1 MRIIRPASKGFIRI
15 EWDDRGKEFRTVAHG
30 KNTIMVAFIIII
42 IVIILL
48 FIQPHV
54 IYHKQSTQIGFLV
67 ALPGGKEPACQRMRL
82 KRRGFYPWD
91 LKILEEGM
99 ATPSSILA
107 WRIPRTEE
115 PGGLQSMELQRVT
128 ERLSTH
134 AQSTQIQKNVHI
146 KKMSP
151 GNPFIKRSPS
161 LLKI

>member
-67 ALPGGKEPACQRMRL
+67 ALPGGKEPTCQRMRL
-82 KRRGFYPWD
+82 KRRGFYPWV

-107 WRIPRTEE
+107 WRIPWTEE
-115 PGGLQSMELQRVT
+115 PGGLQSMELQRVGHYRET
-128 ERLSTH
+128 EHTCTEHSDTEECAH
-134 AQSTQIQKNVHI
+134 
-146 KKMSP
+146 
-151 GNPFIKRSPS
+151 
-161 LLKI
+161 